1 VESRRGSRRTVAAD
15 SLTRHQVIE
24 SVEAYVRAA
33 LPIVVPL
40 STLARVVGLSERG
53 LRDVFYR
60 VHGLSP
66 TRWMLTARLQGAR
79 RALRSAP
86 EGTAT
91 VTGIATDYGFNE
103 LGRFAA
109 TYKAAYGEAPS
120 ATLRARGQKTRRL
133 NAHERPAD
141 ACKSQSRS

>member
-1 VESRRGSRRTVAAD
+1 METRRRSRRPVAAD
-15 SLTRHQVIE
+15 IETRHQVIE
-24 SVEAYVRAA
+24 SVEAYVRAS
-33 LPIVVPL
+33 LPSSVPL

-66 TRWMLTARLQGAR
+66 TRWMLSARLAGAR
-79 RALRSAP
+79 RALRSASA
-86 EGTAT
+86 GTAT

-120 ATLRARGQKTRRL
+120 TTLRARGRKRVASMQMKGNT
-133 NAHERPAD
+133 D
-141 ACKSQSRS
+141 ACKS